1 MVMHGSVF
9 AFVKF
14 EDVNVAEAAA
24 HSRDGYHYYAAC
36 IRNSITRPWK
46 MTLVAN
52 SLLISC

>member
-36 IRNSITRPWK
+36 IRIVIVLPVPER
-46 MTLVAN
+46 
-52 SLLISC
+52 